1 LEGGRGAWDWF
12 LEGLQKIWLNNIFFQ
27 CFTVNING
35 EVGMFV
41 PMVMVIEGMLQ
52 VFGSGK
58 ACQQEPL
65 RLKDRTVLLG
75 INHL

>member
-1 LEGGRGAWDWF
+1 MAKQF
-12 LEGLQKIWLNNIFFQ
+12 LFFW
-27 CFTVNING
+27 CFTVNISG

-58 ACQQEPL
+58 AYQQEPL
-65 RLKDRTVLLG
+65 RLKDRTVLPG
-75 INHL
+75 INHLKNALWSCVVEIHLQITN